1 MWFAGCLLH
10 KYIRGLRSEV
20 AANLEW
26 LRENATSGQFEP
38 ELEEMGLGH

>member
-1 MWFAGCLLH
+1 
-10 KYIRGLRSEV
+10 
-20 AANLEW
+20 LEW